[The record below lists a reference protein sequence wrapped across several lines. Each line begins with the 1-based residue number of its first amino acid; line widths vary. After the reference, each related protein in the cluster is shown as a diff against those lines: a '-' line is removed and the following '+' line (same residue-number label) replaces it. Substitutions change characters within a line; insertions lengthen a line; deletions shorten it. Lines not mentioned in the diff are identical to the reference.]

1 MRIGVL
7 GGGQLGRMLALAGYP
22 LGVRFRHVGTAQ
34 DTSAREVA
42 EHINAAYEDTEA
54 LAHFAEGLDVVT
66 YESENVPLGAVEFLA
81 QRVPVLPSVAAL
93 RTSQDRLHEKLAFA
107 ELGIPTAPYAEV
119 NSFDELH
126 DAAPR
131 IGYPSILK
139 TRRMGYDGKGQFVL
153 RRPDE
158 LRMAWERLHATGL
171 ILEGLVPFDREL
183 SILAVRGRDGQTLF
197 YPLVENVHADGILRV
212 SYAPAPDAEEM
223 QALAQDYA
231 RRVLDALDYVGILA
245 IELFQ
250 AGAQLIANE
259 MAPRVHNS
267 GHWTIE
273 GAETSQFENH
283 VRAILGYPLGRVT
296 PIGHC
301 AMINIIGKL
310 PSIPHVL
317 RHGDAH
323 LHLYGKSARPGRKLG
338 HVTLRS
344 DDARGVR
351 RRAEELRREISEPP
365 SKHPTVVGE
374 ASFYED

>member
-7 GGGQLGRMLALAGYP
+7 GGGQLGRMIALAGYP
-22 LGVRFRHVGTAQ
+22 LGARFRHLGSAQ

-42 EHINAAYEDTEA
+42 EHVNAAYEDTDA
-54 LAHFAEGLDVVT
+54 LARFAEGLDVVT
-66 YESENVPLGAVEFLA
+66 YESENVPLEAAQFLA
-81 QRVPVLPSVAAL
+81 ERLPVLPSVAAL
-93 RTSQDRLHEKLAFA
+93 RVSQDRLSEKLAFA
-107 ELGIPTAPYAEV
+107 ELGIPTAPYAPV
-119 NSFDELH
+119 NSFEELET
-126 DAAPR
+126 AAPR
-131 IGYPSILK
+131 IGYPAILK

-158 LRMAWERLHATGL
+158 LPMAWERLHAQGL

-183 SILAVRGRDGQTLF
+183 SIISVRGRNGETLF

-212 SYAPAPDAEEM
+212 SYAPAPDAEEI
-223 QALAQDYA
+223 QSVAEDYA
-231 RRVLDALDYVGILA
+231 TRVMDALDYVGVMA

-283 VRAILGYPLGRVT
+283 VRAILGYPLGDTT

-301 AMINIIGKL
+301 AMVNVIGR
-310 PSIPHVL
+310 IPDTAEVL
-317 RHGDAH
+317 KHRDAH
-323 LHLYGKSARPGRKLG
+323 LHLYGKAARPGRKLG
-338 HVTLRS
+338 HITLRGN
-344 DDARGVR
+344 DARSVR
-351 RRAEELRREISEPP
+351 RRADELRRQIAEPP
-365 SKHPTVVGE
+365 ARHPT
-374 ASFYED
+374 AANAAFYED